1 MAAAGERCEKGGR
14 VGAAGRPYEAEA
26 VMKTRVEV
34 QIFSD
39 LMAIS
44 QKAAEMFVLLT
55 RESISEKGRFAVAI
69 SGGSTPKRFYSLL
82 GSAAYRDQIDW
93 PSVHFFWAD
102 ERCVPK
108 EDEENNFKLA
118 SETFLSRVPVPDR
131 NIHRIKGEKGPEI
144 GTKDYGGRIRSFF
157 GTLGL
162 PVFDLILL
170 GMGEDGHTASLFP
183 GSKILQERERLAV
196 PVYLERPGVDRITL
210 TLPVLN
216 NASQILFLV
225 SGSSK
230 AEAVRSV
237 LEGGK
242 ASRRF
247 PASLIRPL
255 HGSVTWLIDEE
266 AASNLAGES

>member
-1 MAAAGERCEKGGR
+1 
-14 VGAAGRPYEAEA
+14 
-26 VMKTRVEV
+26 MKSHVEV
-34 QIFSD
+34 QIFPD

-44 QKAAEMFVLLT
+44 QKAAEMFVLLA
-55 RESISEKGRFAVAI
+55 RASISEKGRFAVAI

-131 NIHRIKGEKGPEI
+131 NIHRIKGEKGPEV

-183 GSKILQERERLAV
+183 GSKVLQERGRPAV
-196 PVYLERPGVDRITL
+196 PVYLEKPGVDRITV

-216 NASQILFLV
+216 RASQIIFLV

-230 AEAVRSV
+230 AGAVRRV
-237 LEGGK
+237 LEEEEMGEQL
-242 ASRRF
+242 

-266 AASNLAGES
+266 AAGKLVRESQSAKQ